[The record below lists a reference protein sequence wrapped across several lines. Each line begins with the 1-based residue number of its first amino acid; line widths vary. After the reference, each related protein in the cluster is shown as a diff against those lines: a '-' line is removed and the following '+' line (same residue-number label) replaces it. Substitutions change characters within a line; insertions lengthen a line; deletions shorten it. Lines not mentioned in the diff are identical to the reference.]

1 MRSEPPILFLV
12 PTNWADSGAEHTVKV
27 KISEYVSKTATIFN
41 SGIKESYLIY
51 LQDCQALLCKKK
63 IHDKWKGWD
72 NERLSSVVDLES
84 INRESQ
90 ELKSGS
96 TKDLVDDPE
105 SIDVKNSK
113 NRKLHQEALREK
125 R

>member
-1 MRSEPPILFLV
+1 M
-12 PTNWADSGAEHTVKV
+12 
-27 KISEYVSKTATIFN
+27 
-41 SGIKESYLIY
+41 
-51 LQDCQALLCKKK
+51 
-63 IHDKWKGWD
+63 
-72 NERLSSVVDLES
+72 DLES
-84 INRESQ
+84 NNRESL
-90 ELKSGS
+90 ELNSSS